1 FAYGQQVCYPF
12 VGDPSPGVLW
22 IGFLD
27 VASWSSSVRS
37 KLVRV
42 RAADVMTLPLAPE
55 VQRRCLDI
63 LRQALKGDEFWPAM
77 HAAEALTQAGHG
89 DEVRAALAGR
99 LKTERDARKRCGLA
113 RELVRAG
120 DRARVA
126 ILLEILG
133 KPELDAQVH

>member
-1 FAYGQQVCYPF
+1 PVVFARGSQVCYPF
-12 VGDPSPGVLW
+12 VSEPSPGVLW

-42 RAADVMTLPLAPE
+42 RAADVTVLSLTPE
-55 VQRRCLDI
+55 RRRRCLEV

-89 DEVRAALAGR
+89 DEIRAALAGR

-120 DRARVA
+120 DRASVA
-126 ILLEILG
+126 VLLE
-133 KPELDAQVH
+133 